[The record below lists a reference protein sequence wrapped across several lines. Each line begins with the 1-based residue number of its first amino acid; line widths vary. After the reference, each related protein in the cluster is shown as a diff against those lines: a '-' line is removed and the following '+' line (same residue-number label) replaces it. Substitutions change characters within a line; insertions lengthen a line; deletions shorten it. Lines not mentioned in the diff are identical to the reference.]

1 MPISHEL
8 SVNFPLA
15 TVEFQQHMDSL
26 KTFWNF
32 TLFTFSDGAELRVS
46 QLVLVLGVVLGGYV
60 LSKLIERVTRQR
72 LAKTDLRPDAAHILQ
87 RIIFYVLIAVLA
99 ITTLSL
105 LHVPLTAFAFVS
117 GAIAIGVGFG
127 AQNIINNFISGWILL
142 FEKPVRINDF
152 IEINE
157 HMGVV
162 ERIGNRSTRIRRTDG
177 VHLLIPNSQ
186 MLERVVVNWTL
197 IDDLIRTRLT
207 VGVAYGSPVRQVAD
221 LILQAVTEQQ
231 EVQKDP
237 QPSVVL
243 DDFGDNAI
251 IFDSYFWCNV
261 GGERELRQIRSTIRF
276 RVAELFD
283 QHGIVISFPQR
294 DVHLDTLKPLQIE
307 VLRHNETGTGDSR

>member
-1 MPISHEL
+1 ME
-8 SVNFPLA
+8 
-15 TVEFQQHMDSL
+15 SL
-26 KTFWNF
+26 KTFWDF

-46 QLVLVLGVVLGGYV
+46 QLVLVLGVVLAGYI
-60 LSKLIERVTRQR
+60 LSKLIERITRQR

-162 ERIGNRSTRIRRTDG
+162 ERIGNRSTRIRRVDG

-231 EVQKDP
+231 EVQADP
-237 QPSVVL
+237 EPSVVL

-251 IFDSYFWCNV
+251 IFQSYFWCSV

-276 RVAELFD
+276 RIAELFD
-283 QHGIVISFPQR
+283 EHGIVISFPQR

-307 VLRHNETGTGDSR
+307 VLRDNEVGKGDSR